1 MTLRRGVEIALVA
14 VALLVL
20 LSLVLGHALGQPMLL
35 TYVETGSMEPTI
47 EEGDGFIAV
56 PAAVASPV
64 EQGDVI
70 VFDAQE
76 IDGGGYT
83 THRVVGET
91 AGGYVTRGD
100 ANVVT
105 DQDGGEPPVTDGQIA
120 AKALQVNGE
129 VVTIPHLGTAVMGIQ
144 SGLES
149 GQWWLASTLGTGA
162 LLGTTGI
169 SYLLLAFGLGIL
181 VVTAVLERGSPRSR
195 SRSRGRR
202 SRRDSFDARTLVLGM
217 ALLIGI
223 VTLATMAAMSGST
236 EFGIVSAEYDSDAP
250 HVVQAGDTDEQV
262 YELQHG
268 SVIPVVSI
276 AEPASSGIEVD
287 ESPTRLERGDSTNVT
302 ATVTTPPETGY
313 YLYSFADYRYFAV
326 LPTPIIATLHAIH
339 PWLAMGAVT
348 SVVVG
353 VFVLPFALLV
363 GTGTIRTRERR
374 RAGASGGL
382 LRGIL

>member
-1 MTLRRGVEIALVA
+1 MTLRRALELTLMAIAVVLV
-14 VALLVL
+14 
-20 LSLVLGHALGQPMLL
+20 LSLVLGHVLGQPMLL

-47 EEGDGFIAV
+47 EAGDGFVAIPAPIAG
-56 PAAVASPV
+56 PV

-76 IDGGGYT
+76 IDGGEYT

-91 AGGYVTRGD
+91 ESGYVTRGD

-105 DQDGGEPPVTDGQIA
+105 DQDGGEPPVTDGQVA

-129 VVTIPHLGTAVMGIQ
+129 VVTIPHLGTAVMGVQ

-149 GQWWLASTLGTGA
+149 AQWRLASLLGTGA
-162 LLGTTGI
+162 LLGTTGL
-169 SYLLLAFGLGIL
+169 SYLLLVFGLGIL
-181 VVTAVLERGSPRSR
+181 VVSAILDRGSPGSR
-195 SRSRGRR
+195 SRSRRR
-202 SRRDSFDARTLVLGM
+202 SPRDRFDAKTLVLGM

-223 VTLATMAAMSGST
+223 VTLATMASMSGST

-250 HVVQAGDTDEQV
+250 HVIPAGETDDQV

-268 SVIPVVSI
+268 GVIPVVSI
-276 AEPASSGIEVD
+276 AEPASSGLEMD
-287 ESPTRLERGDSTNVT
+287 EPPTRLERGDSTNIT

-313 YLYSFADYRYFAV
+313 YLYSFAEYRYFAV
-326 LPTPIIATLHAIH
+326 LPTPVIAALHAIH
-339 PWLAMGAVT
+339 PWLAMAAVT

-363 GTGTIRTRERR
+363 GTGTIRTRERKR
-374 RAGASGGL
+374 SGANRGL
-382 LRGIL
+382 LRGFL